1 MGFHPA
7 VFLLLCDR
15 IKRVEIALA
24 RKEVVERAAFAHA
37 AVLQNKN
44 FVVLPQEAAIE
55 CMCHYDPRH
64 VTQLDSVAER
74 GRFPAVGKI
83 IAKAPKKLTAMTIML
98 IRLTR

>member
-15 IKRVEIALA
+15 IKRVEITLA

-37 AVLQNKN
+37 PVLQNKN

-55 CMCHYDPRH
+55 RMCHYDPCH
-64 VTQLDSVAER
+64 VAQLDSVAER

>member
-55 CMCHYDPRH
+55 RMCH
-64 VTQLDSVAER
+64 VAQLDSVAEH